1 MATESS
7 DPEQYSLDEALSK
20 FDAYA
25 EYVGADSINE
35 WKSRSLNSFAFH
47 TCSDCDIEIP
57 VHASDPQAYGPVLC
71 PECGEMTDYTPM
83 REITE

>member
-1 MATESS
+1 MASESFG
-7 DPEQYSLDEALSK
+7 PEQYTLDEALSK

-25 EYVGADSINE
+25 EFVGADSINE
-35 WKSRSLNSFAFH
+35 WKTRSLNSFAFH

-71 PECGEMTDYTPM
+71 PECGEITDVTTF